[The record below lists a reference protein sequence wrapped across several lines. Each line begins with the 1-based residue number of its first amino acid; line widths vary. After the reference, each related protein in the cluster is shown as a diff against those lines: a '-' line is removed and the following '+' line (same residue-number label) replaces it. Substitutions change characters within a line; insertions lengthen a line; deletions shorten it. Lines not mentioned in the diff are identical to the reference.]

1 MEISKPVIKLSDN
14 FTLSE
19 FLRSRTAVQRDFR
32 EQFCPPCNVIDNL
45 LKLVALVLQPARVE
59 FQSWIYVTSGY
70 RCKRL
75 NEAVGGSPNSDHM
88 RGQAADVTC
97 KDVKGL
103 YDLILALD
111 LPFYQLIHYRGRN
124 FLHISHRED
133 DIKKQT
139 WVI

>member
-1 MEISKPVIKLSDN
+1 MKLSDN
-14 FTLSE
+14 FSLDE
-19 FLRSRTAVQRDFR
+19 FTRSRVAIEKDFR
-32 EQFCPPCNVIDNL
+32 EQFSPPSNVIDNL
-45 LKLVALVLQPARVE
+45 GKLVREVLQPARVE
-59 FQSWIYVTSGY
+59 FQSWMYVTSGY

-97 KDVKGL
+97 NNVKGL
-103 YDLILALD
+103 FDLIIALD
-111 LPFYQLIHYRGRN
+111 LPFYQLIYYKGRN

-133 DIKKQT
+133 DIKKQS